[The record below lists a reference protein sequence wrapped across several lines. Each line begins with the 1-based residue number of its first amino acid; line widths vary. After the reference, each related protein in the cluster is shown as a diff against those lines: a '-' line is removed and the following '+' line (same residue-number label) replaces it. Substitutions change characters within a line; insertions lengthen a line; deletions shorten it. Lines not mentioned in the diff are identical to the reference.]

1 MKYREFEDLLH
12 TTDWG
17 KAESVTIFDPELT
30 TQTQYLRHL
39 IETLNF
45 AETKVIIDKEKK
57 IERLKI
63 YPLLL
68 IKLYDKTELGFYY
81 VSGFRLIR
89 FLKVFLLYLFM
100 RIISHPVRKTEMFLT
115 CEGGSIFSIHRR
127 MNKNLPELISEPAW
141 TRVKR
146 SVRLTQNTLKRL
158 FSLNGIIVV
167 KRDV

>member
-17 KAESVTIFDPELT
+17 KAESVTIFDPELKA
-30 TQTQYLRHL
+30 QTQHLRSL
-39 IETLNF
+39 IEILNF
-45 AETKVIIDKEKK
+45 ADTKVIIDKEKK
-57 IERLKI
+57 IERLTI

-68 IKLYDKTELGFYY
+68 IKLYDGTELEFFY
-81 VSGFRLIR
+81 VSGFRLSR
-89 FLKVFLLYLFM
+89 FVKVILLYLFI
-100 RIISHPVRKTEMFLT
+100 RINSRPVRKTEMFLT

-127 MNKNLPELISEPAW
+127 MIKNLPELISEPAW
-141 TRVKR
+141 IRVKR
-146 SVRLTQNTLKRL
+146 LVRLKQNTLKRL